1 MVFTGSAAATPYH
14 LRLRR
19 SNCTH
24 TTVVLACGAS
34 ETRYEVLAKFS
45 GKHQSSTQTTKAK
58 QRKKCSSLMIISA
71 GPVYLNRMESS
82 WKPRGREVC
91 VGQKMYKF
99 VETIGG

>member
-1 MVFTGSAAATPYH
+1 MYGRKFTAAYYGS
-14 LRLRR
+14 
-19 SNCTH
+19 
-24 TTVVLACGAS
+24 
-34 ETRYEVLAKFS
+34 KFS

-99 VETIGG
+99 VETIGGQLWALRQGKEPEAV